1 MAGTFKG
8 FPFLMRE
15 YALVDC
21 EFTMDGVSLN
31 SGVGSS
37 GVFTASRDTNMVESV
52 TNARGDV
59 NNIVNESKAGT
70 ISFTLLK
77 NSTVNGLLLDRYL
90 QQEKSGKITYS
101 TFSIKDPSDP
111 IICTARNSWFV
122 KQPDIAKGN
131 QAGEQTWEFKCHQLL
146 LEENIVGFF

>member
-37 GVFTASRDTNMVESV
+37 SVLTASRDVAMVEST

-59 NNIVNESKAGT
+59 NNIINSNKGGLLR
-70 ISFTLLK
+70 FTLLK
-77 NSTVNGLLLDRYL
+77 NSTVNGLLLEKYL
-90 QQEKSGKITYS
+90 EQEKSGEISYS

-122 KQPDIAKGN
+122 KQPDISKGN
-131 QAGEQTWEFKCHQLL
+131 IAGEQTWEFKCHQLV
-146 LEENIVGFF
+146 LEENSVGFF